1 MKISLVFLG
10 RLGAGTIYSLEMAK
24 ALSIK
29 NKLQII
35 LSKNIENKDV
45 WNMSFKDNENV
56 EICFFNTYNGFLSFL
71 INSLNIFNYFRIINK
86 VKLFN
91 PDAIYYPFLHLW
103 SSILNVFLKKFMKF
117 ATVHDVKTHSGE
129 NWFFILGQI
138 ASIKTSDKLIIL
150 NNGDIQNAKNF
161 GFTNNDICVI
171 PHASFSYYKKNEI
184 FKVHKLNYNILFL
197 GRIEKYKGVDLL
209 LDAFFEVNKKMPNIN
224 LTIAGNG
231 NLKPYLPKIKR
242 SEKAITVIN
251 KWLEDEEIGDL
262 IYDCDFLVLPYID
275 ASQSGIIPLA
285 FGCGKTVIATNV
297 GALSEQVPENT
308 GVVVDLDYIAI
319 SDAIISLYDNSE
331 KIFQLGLNASK
342 YALEELSWHKSS
354 NDLVKFFKENIN

>member
-1 MKISLVFLG
+1 MRFSV
-10 RLGAGTIYSLEMAK
+10 
-24 ALSIK
+24 
-29 NKLQII
+29 
-35 LSKNIENKDV
+35 
-45 WNMSFKDNENV
+45 
-56 EICFFNTYNGFLSFL
+56 
-71 INSLNIFNYFRIINK
+71 
-86 VKLFN
+86 
-91 PDAIYYPFLHLW
+91 
-103 SSILNVFLKKFMKF
+103 
-117 ATVHDVKTHSGE
+117 
-129 NWFFILGQI
+129 
-138 ASIKTSDKLIIL
+138 
-150 NNGDIQNAKNF
+150 QNDLYHV
-161 GFTNNDICVI
+161 GFTL
-171 PHASFSYYKKNEI
+171 F
-184 FKVHKLNYNILFL
+184 LNYNILFL